1 MAGSVKDLI
10 VRLLVDDEDLDKVDQ
25 SKARFDKWSDGLDVA
40 AQGSTVALGII
51 AGAGVG
57 VAATFAGVEAAGDQM
72 AASLGLTEAQAAVAG
87 EAAANAYGNAFGSS
101 REEVNA
107 ATAGIVSSIAGMRDA
122 SVEELQGITEKVLT
136 ISTGLEVEADRISQV
151 VGQMIST
158 GLVSSA
164 GEGLD
169 LLTAALQQVP
179 AAVREDVLDAVD
191 EYGPFFAGIGMDG
204 EAAMSALVAAS
215 EKGMYGIDKT
225 GDAVKEFSI
234 RATDMSTASVA
245 AYEAAGLSAED
256 MAAKILAGGEQGKQG
271 FLQVVDGLLGI
282 EDPVARANAAI
293 GLFGTPLE
301 DLGVNEIPQFL
312 DALADSAGGMGEF
325 EGAAGRMADTMGGN
339 VKSKWTEIQRSF
351 EDTAVELGESL
362 LPVIEDVTEGFGG
375 FADWASQNTGVIMAI
390 ATVVGI
396 VASGI
401 ILASTAMKIFAVA
414 QAIQTAAQWASNAAW
429 LASPITWIILAIIVA
444 VGLLVLA
451 GIWLVQNWD
460 GVISWITTAWTG
472 FMSWIS
478 DAINLFVLGW
488 NLAWSTVGRV
498 ISDIWNNWIVTPI
511 RNAIDWVNMIVST
524 GLTVLR
530 LGWESVWNGILTT
543 VKNIWN
549 GIIGF
554 IEGGVNGAIDLING
568 MTGGL
573 RDVAG
578 FIGIEVGPIPH
589 IRIPRLALGTVT
601 NGPMLAMVGDNPGGR
616 EVIQPVSTYQ
626 DELRRAYAAG
636 SDRGSTGPMRLA
648 REDLEYLASLLGQTV
663 YPLIM
668 SGAQKTVRAAF
679 GG

>member
-1 MAGSVKDLI
+1 MAGSIKDLI
-10 VRLLVDDEDLDKVDQ
+10 VRLLVNDEDLDKVDQ
-25 SKARFDKWSDGLDVA
+25 SKARFDKWNDGLDA
-40 AQGSTVALGII
+40 AAKGSTVALGVV
-51 AGAGVG
+51 AAAGVG

-72 AASLGLTEAQAAVAG
+72 AASLGLSQEQAAVAG
-87 EAAANAYGNAFGSS
+87 EAAANAYGNAFGGSLD
-101 REEVNA
+101 EVHA
-107 ATAGIVSSIAGMRDA
+107 ATSGVITSIAGMRDA
-122 SVEELQGITEKVLT
+122 SVDELQGITEKVLT
-136 ISTGLEVEADRISQV
+136 LSTGFELEADRISQV
-151 VGQMIST
+151 VGQMLST
-158 GLVSSA
+158 GLATSA
-164 GEGLD
+164 EEGLD
-169 LLTAALQQVP
+169 LLTAALQKVP
-179 AAVREDVLDAVD
+179 AAVRGDVLDAVD

-234 RATDMSTASVA
+234 RATDMSAASVA

-256 MAAKILAGGEQGKQG
+256 MAAKILAGGEQGKEG

-312 DALADSAGGMGEF
+312 DALADSAGGLGDVT
-325 EGAAGRMADTMGGN
+325 GAAERMADTMGGN
-339 VKSKWTEIQRSF
+339 VATSWTEIQRSF
-351 EDTAVELGESL
+351 EDTAAEIGESL
-362 LPVIEDVTEGFGG
+362 LPVIEDVIDGLGG
-375 FADWASQNTGVIMAI
+375 FADWASQNTGVIVAI
-390 ATVVGI
+390 ATVVSI
-396 VASGI
+396 VAAGI
-401 ILASTAMKIFAVA
+401 ILASTAMKVFAIA

-429 LASPITWIILAIIVA
+429 LASPITWIILAIIAA

-460 GVISWITTAWTG
+460 GVIAWISAAWSG

-478 DAINLFVLGW
+478 GAIGAFVGWWNGVWGAVGSFISDVWNNIVNFVVGYINFVLTTITNVMGFI
-488 NLAWSTVGRV
+488 STV
-498 ISDIWNNWIVTPI
+498 WTN
-511 RNAIDWVNMIVST
+511 
-524 GLTVLR
+524 
-530 LGWESVWNGILTT
+530 VWNGILSF
-543 VKNIWN
+543 VKGIWN

-568 MTGGL
+568 LTGGL

-601 NGPMLAMVGDNPGGR
+601 DGPMLAMVGDNPGGR

-626 DELRRAYAAG
+626 DELRRAYTAG
-636 SDRGSTGPMRLA
+636 M
-648 REDLEYLASLLGQTV
+648 
-663 YPLIM
+663 
-668 SGAQKTVRAAF
+668 F
-679 GG
+679 GGSSPGSGGKVHIEQHVHPQPGMSEEQVGRVAGERILFALQGA